1 MSYPQ
6 TSSAPMM
13 HAAEVRTLA
22 ERFVTSFVSLSEQA
36 EQLKEVTEHVRVL
49 TERVNQFE
57 TENAALR
64 NEIHTLVAER
74 DKARAEA
81 NEWATLA
88 NTYERERNEAR
99 NEVENLDNRVR
110 SLSDQNDRQYQ
121 MLDDST
127 RLVRELQ
134 GKLAEAQASVDKAVA
149 EVKELADCHASERS
163 SLERSFGQEIETLR
177 RDIAHH
183 EDNAARGW
191 NVVRELNQKL
201 VDIRNLAA

>member
-6 TSSAPMM
+6 TNSAPMM

-81 NEWATLA
+81 NEWANQAHQYENDWRNADARA
-88 NTYERERNEAR
+88 NELDAKVTGLREA
-99 NEVENLDNRVR
+99 
-110 SLSDQNDRQYQ
+110 NDRQFQ
-121 MLDDST
+121 MLDDNVRT
-127 RLVRELQ
+127 IRELQ
-134 GKLAEAQASVDKAVA
+134 CKLAEAQASVDKACA
-149 EVKELADCHASERS
+149 EARELADNHARQTD
-163 SLERSFGQEIETLR
+163 SLVREHNAIREGLE

-183 EDNAARGW
+183 EENASRGW